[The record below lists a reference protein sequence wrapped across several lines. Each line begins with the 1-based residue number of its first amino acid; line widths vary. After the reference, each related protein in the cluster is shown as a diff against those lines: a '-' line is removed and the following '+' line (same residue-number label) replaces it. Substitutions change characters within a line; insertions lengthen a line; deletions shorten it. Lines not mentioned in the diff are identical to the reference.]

1 MDFSLLADQRAPWH
15 GHQGYVGTDNY
26 RSPEHLIRGGVP
38 AKASDVFT
46 CGLML
51 HELLAGRHP
60 YWSDDQADYARQVQA
75 HATEPPALVGLMP
88 APAENAEVSQ
98 ALHRCLSLDAG
109 ARPTVAE
116 LRTVLSGRGKPAIVP
131 KVTPAVT
138 TAGAPRPPLEAEAL
152 VLQAADGKSLRLSV
166 RTELGKALMQQFGA
180 DAEFWDY
187 RQCVI
192 ERGADGRWSLFPA
205 GPTTNETLVNG
216 RAVMRASI
224 LSPGD
229 RIAVGREAKG
239 IAKLPLT
246 VRAG

>member
-1 MDFSLLADQRAPWH
+1 
-15 GHQGYVGTDNY
+15 
-26 RSPEHLIRGGVP
+26 
-38 AKASDVFT
+38 
-46 CGLML
+46 
-51 HELLAGRHP
+51 
-60 YWSDDQADYARQVQA
+60 
-75 HATEPPALVGLMP
+75 
-88 APAENAEVSQ
+88 
-98 ALHRCLSLDAG
+98 
-109 ARPTVAE
+109 
-116 LRTVLSGRGKPAIVP
+116 
-131 KVTPAVT
+131 
-138 TAGAPRPPLEAEAL
+138 
-152 VLQAADGKSLRLSV
+152 V
-166 RTELGKALMQQFGA
+166 RTELGKALMQQFGV